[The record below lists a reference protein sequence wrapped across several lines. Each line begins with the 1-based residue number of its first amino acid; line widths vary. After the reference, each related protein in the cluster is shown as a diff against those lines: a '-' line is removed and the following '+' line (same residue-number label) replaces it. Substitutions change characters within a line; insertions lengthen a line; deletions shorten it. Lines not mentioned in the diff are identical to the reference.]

1 MADPRTEAAAGADDL
16 TDVLGAIRRL
26 LAEDEATKFAP
37 TPRTGVIN
45 EDAAEFLARRHGG
58 NAALARHMVRGAGD
72 PGQVLRAVRDRA
84 DLPVR
89 GQPDTGT
96 DTPPAM
102 PARPESPPFSAWRRP
117 VFSASF
123 SHPAAPQPED
133 EPSQESAH
141 PTNDLVR
148 TLSRTLAAVSEVDAG
163 DEDEVA
169 QPDDPVPPL
178 RLDMADRVEAPAAA
192 EDAARFTAAVP
203 MTQAELAAEFEAML
217 EEEDFAEAF
226 DWKARAQSEADVPQ
240 EDAVPAVAETVAPEA
255 VDPEPVDPE
264 PVASEPEDAIAGETA
279 EEPSP
284 QPHRLSFL
292 RPSAWVFRLPEPE
305 AAPKAVPQ
313 QPAPAR
319 PVEDVAASDSSVAP
333 VAPLAERVSEL
344 RDPVSETSAKGVPA
358 AEASGLRTVSPEAV
372 ADEAAPQG
380 FSDED
385 DEGIRD
391 LLRELIREEL
401 NGELGERFSRN
412 LRVLV
417 RREIAAAIDAE
428 LSRL

>member
-37 TPRTGVIN
+37 VPRIGVIN

-58 NAALARHMVRGAGD
+58 NAALARHMVCGAGD
-72 PGQVLRAVRDRA
+72 PGQVLRAVRGRA

-96 DTPPAM
+96 DIPPAM
-102 PARPESPPFSAWRRP
+102 PAGPESPPFSAWGRP

-123 SHPAAPQPED
+123 SPPAAPQPED

-192 EDAARFTAAVP
+192 EDAVRFTAAVP

-217 EEEDFAEAF
+217 EEDDFAEAF

-240 EDAVPAVAETVAPEA
+240 KDAVPAVAETVAPET
-255 VDPEPVDPE
+255 VDHEPVDPE
-264 PVASEPEDAIAGETA
+264 PLAFEPVDAIAGETA

-305 AAPKAVPQ
+305 AAPEVVPEEQ
-313 QPAPAR
+313 APAR

-333 VAPLAERVSEL
+333 LAERVSES
-344 RDPVSETSAKGVPA
+344 RDPVSETSAKGAPA
-358 AEASGLRTVSPEAV
+358 AEASSLRTVSPEAV

-380 FSDED
+380 FTDED

>member
-1 MADPRTEAAAGADDL
+1 MADPRSEAAAGADDL

-37 TPRTGVIN
+37 VPRIGVIN

-58 NAALARHMVRGAGD
+58 NAALARHMVRRAGD

-102 PARPESPPFSAWRRP
+102 PVQPENPPFSAWRRP

-148 TLSRTLAAVSEVDAG
+148 TLSRTLAAVPEVDAV

-192 EDAARFTAAVP
+192 EDAVRFTAAVP

-217 EEEDFAEAF
+217 EEDDFAEAF

-240 EDAVPAVAETVAPEA
+240 EDAIPAVAETVAP
-255 VDPEPVDPE
+255 DPVDPE
-264 PVASEPEDAIAGETA
+264 PLASEPVGAIAGETA

-305 AAPKAVPQ
+305 VAPKVVPQ

-319 PVEDVAASDSSVAP
+319 PVEDVAASDSLVAP
-333 VAPLAERVSEL
+333 VAPLVERVSES

-380 FSDED
+380 FSDDD